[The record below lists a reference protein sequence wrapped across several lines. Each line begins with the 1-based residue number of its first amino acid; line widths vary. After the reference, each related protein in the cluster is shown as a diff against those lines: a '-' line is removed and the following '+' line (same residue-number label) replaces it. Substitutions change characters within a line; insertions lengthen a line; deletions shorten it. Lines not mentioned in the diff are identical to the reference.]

1 MIRKAMPAAKL
12 TTLRNAIRTRNPAR
26 LSERCGVSI
35 AENNVGGS
43 SYGLLGVIGGQYS
56 LNHGKKDGARLAE
69 EKVGSEEIAGEQR
82 RREGPAGRQ
91 IAGRQSAHQKVARQ
105 NQTVDRGG

>member
-35 AENNVGGS
+35 AENSVGGS

-56 LNHGKKDGARLAE
+56 LNHGKKDDARRAE
-69 EKVGSEEIAGEQR
+69 EEVRPEEIAGEES

-91 IAGRQSAHQKVARQ
+91 IAGRQSTRQKSARQ
-105 NQTVDRGG
+105 NQTLDRG